1 MPTIKN
7 CHWPFFFNF
16 LISFKSSRLLINII
30 CRSVHSAL
38 SEEHLER
45 GGDDQGA
52 GGGQQRHR
60 LHRRLHRPRT
70 TQPSHH
76 PGQCLFSPS
85 LLNLF
90 STSPIL
96 FLLSSNSCHF
106 LRRAPPPPLL
116 AAPFTSPPL
125 SSTAGQLSI
134 ERQPIRPVRAHPTPT
149 SGRDPDLWSP
159 CVHVAGTQA
168 HYHKTYGAHT
178 PSRHLNQDLGSLVGT
193 FYSTT
198 YVQLGDMRFITCTHG
213 TNAPRSHP
221 P

>member
-7 CHWPFFFNF
+7 SHWSFFFNF
-16 LISFKSSRLLINII
+16 LISLKRFLLLINII
-30 CRSVHSAL
+30 FRSVHSAL
-38 SEEHLER
+38 AEEHLER

-85 LLNLF
+85 LLGLF
-90 STSPIL
+90 STPPIL
-96 FLLSSNSCHF
+96 SSISFLPTRAISC
-106 LRRAPPPPLL
+106 RAPPPPLL

-178 PSRHLNQDLGSLVGT
+178 PSRHLNQDLGGLVGT

-198 YVQLGDMRFITCTHG
+198 NNLGTC
-213 TNAPRSHP
+213 AS
-221 P
+221 

>member
-1 MPTIKN
+1 MV
-7 CHWPFFFNF
+7 FFFNF
-16 LISFKSSRLLINII
+16 LISLKRFLLLINII
-30 CRSVHSAL
+30 FRSVHSAL
-38 SEEHLER
+38 ASEHLER

-85 LLNLF
+85 LLGLF

-96 FLLSSNSCHF
+96 YLLSSNSCHF
-106 LRRAPPPPLL
+106 LPRTPSPSIGSPLHFPSPLFHRGSIVNWAP
-116 AAPFTSPPL
+116 AHTTCESPSHPDL
-125 SSTAGQLSI
+125 RPWPRPMEPVCARSRHPSTLPQ
-134 ERQPIRPVRAHPTPT
+134 
-149 SGRDPDLWSP
+149 DLWSP
-159 CVHVAGTQA
+159 YTKQA
-168 HYHKTYGAHT
+168 PQPRPRET
-178 PSRHLNQDLGSLVGT
+178 SRHLLFNHL
-193 FYSTT
+193 
-198 YVQLGDMRFITCTHG
+198 QLGDMRFITCTHG